1 MRTVVLWD
9 GVPGAAT
16 GEVRSLRNTKQPA
29 RTSENQTNVRSAG
42 RQTIAITTLL
52 NMALASRLEPLYAT
66 QPTRN
71 GEAFPHLLGTRGA
84 RAGPSRAERSMV
96 RSGSA
101 SIMRACIMRACALG
115 QRRQAAHIQPK
126 MLFPLQS
133 NRCCRHRGC
142 AALSRSRLAGVYH
155 EPFRAGESRVLDGCN
170 RSFKAPGSPH
180 RHSSAIG
187 PR

>member
-16 GEVRSLRNTKQPA
+16 GEVLSLRNAKQPA

-52 NMALASRLEPLYAT
+52 NMALTSRLEPLYAT
-66 QPTRN
+66 QSTPN

-96 RSGSA
+96 RSDSA
-101 SIMRACIMRACALG
+101 STMRACIMRACALG
-115 QRRQAAHIQPK
+115 QR
-126 MLFPLQS
+126 
-133 NRCCRHRGC
+133 
-142 AALSRSRLAGVYH
+142 
-155 EPFRAGESRVLDGCN
+155 
-170 RSFKAPGSPH
+170 
-180 RHSSAIG
+180 
-187 PR
+187 

>member
-1 MRTVVLWD
+1 MSTVVLW
-9 GVPGAAT
+9 GSELGAET
-16 GEVRSLRNTKQPA
+16 GEVLSLRNAKQPA

-71 GEAFPHLLGTRGA
+71 GEAFPHLLGTCGA

-101 SIMRACIMRACALG
+101 SIMRACIMRACA
-115 QRRQAAHIQPK
+115 
-126 MLFPLQS
+126 
-133 NRCCRHRGC
+133 
-142 AALSRSRLAGVYH
+142 
-155 EPFRAGESRVLDGCN
+155 
-170 RSFKAPGSPH
+170 
-180 RHSSAIG
+180 
-187 PR
+187 